1 MSEQTKMKKEMQD
14 ASKKI
19 LAIKV
24 KELVDEYTSLFPY
37 PEIIGFNIT
46 RNEIAG
52 FGESSIKLTNVS
64 VSIIEMTTIEGC

>member
-1 MSEQTKMKKEMQD
+1 MSEQTEMKKEMQD

-19 LAIKV
+19 LALKI

-37 PEIIGFNIT
+37 PEIIGVNIT

-52 FGESSIKLTNVS
+52 FGESSKKLLNVS
-64 VSIIEMTTIEGC
+64 ISIIERTTIESC